1 MTRLVVPAAFITLA
15 LVAVSHARPQD
26 PDPRPKSLV
35 PSIADI
41 MDESHGCRTA
51 YIKQV
56 RTELGKDEPDWN
68 LVEAKSRE
76 LIRTGKLLALNTPP
90 TGSRES
96 WERLTTIYT
105 ARATVLAD
113 AAERHDREEATVEA
127 NRMIRMC
134 ATCHK
139 AHR

>member
-1 MTRLVVPAAFITLA
+1 MTRLLAPAALFALA
-15 LVAVSHARPQD
+15 VAGVAHAGADD
-26 PDPRPKSLV
+26 PTPPPKSLV

-41 MDESHGCRTA
+41 MVESHGCRTA

-56 RTELGKDEPDWN
+56 RTELGKDEPDWR
-68 LVEAKSRE
+68 LVEVKSRE
-76 LIRTGKLLALNTPP
+76 LVRTGKLLALNTPP

-96 WERLTTIYT
+96 WENLTTLYT

-113 AAERHDREEATVEA
+113 AAERKDKEEAVVEA
-127 NRMIRMC
+127 NRMMRMC
-134 ATCHK
+134 ATCHR